1 MQQNPGKLIP
11 FPNKSAEM
19 YKEFQPK
26 RIIKCL
32 YDKST
37 SKNIEAK

>member
-1 MQQNPGKLIP
+1 MKMQQN
-11 FPNKSAEM
+11 PNKSAEM

-37 SKNIEAK
+37 SKNIEAKFPTKM